1 MPTFEVSQAFNVKFN
16 IMCLFYGLMP
26 RNPFYTSNGA
36 IRVYCQCPVKLT
48 SSLIVNSSAQ
58 IETGYGATVSH
69 LWINIKPHFYDQ
81 YSACCSV
88 CIFCWF
94 IRYRKD
100 VHTFATRPPQTI
112 LRSTSRFHQI
122 VCTFTTRFHTF
133 VDKFNTRFNML
144 G

>member
-1 MPTFEVSQAFNVKFN
+1 MPTFEVSRAFNVKFN

-69 LWINIKPHFYDQ
+69 SLINIKPHFYDQ

-88 CIFCWF
+88 CMFCWF
-94 IRYRKD
+94 IRYRKASKEKQRKAEYAQAQKMAD
-100 VHTFATRPPQTI
+100 VESQKPVKMRQKRP
-112 LRSTSRFHQI
+112 RR
-122 VCTFTTRFHTF
+122 
-133 VDKFNTRFNML
+133 
-144 G
+144 